1 MSKKVLLILAQ
12 GHEEV
17 EAITQIDL
25 LRRAGIE
32 VTVAG
37 LGNTEITGAH
47 DITVKADVLLDDFS
61 GDIDGVILPGG
72 MPGTTWL
79 AESETVLNIV
89 RNANEKGF
97 LCAAICAAPLVLDR
111 AGILKGKNYTCYPGV
126 EKKIGSGTF
135 IKEPVVQ
142 DGTIITGKG
151 VGTAI
156 PFALKM
162 IEYLLSKGETEAIA
176 SEIVYSDS
184 L

>member
-1 MSKKVLLILAQ
+1 MPKKVLLILAQ

-17 EAITQIDL
+17 EAVTQVDL
-25 LRRAGIE
+25 LRRANIE

-37 LGNTEITGAH
+37 LGSTEITGAH
-47 DITVKADVLLDDFS
+47 NITIKADILLEEFS

-97 LCAAICAAPLVLDR
+97 LCAAICAAPLVLDK
-111 AGILKGKNYTCYPGV
+111 AGILEGKNYTCYPGV
-126 EKKIGSGTF
+126 EEKIGSGTF
-135 IKEPVVQ
+135 TKDPVVQ
-142 DGTIITGKG
+142 DINIITGSG

-156 PFALKM
+156 SFALKM
-162 IEYLLSKGETEAIA
+162 IEYLLSKGEAEAMA
-176 SEIVYSDS
+176 LKIVYSGS

>member
-12 GHEEV
+12 GHEEI

-37 LGNTEITGAH
+37 LGSTEITGAH
-47 DITVKADVLLDDFS
+47 NITVKADVLLEDFS

-111 AGILKGKNYTCYPGV
+111 AGILEGKNYTCYPGV
-126 EKKIGSGTF
+126 EEKIGSGTF
-135 IKEPVVQ
+135 TKKPVVQ
-142 DGTIITGKG
+142 DGTIITGRG

-156 PFALKM
+156 PFALK
-162 IEYLLSKGETEAIA
+162 IIDYLLSKGEAEAMA
-176 SEIVYSDS
+176 SKIVYSDN